1 MTDVELVER
10 AELSAEWRR
19 PCGERPDSGCRG
31 CRAAALWQTLDGLR
45 GLNADVD
52 IGAGKWADG
61 WDSMA
66 ESAKLRAERAAK
78 GGDRD

>member
-1 MTDVELVER
+1 MSDLR
-10 AELSAEWRR
+10 WKRLI
-19 PCGERPDSGCRG
+19 CRG
-31 CRAAALWQTLDGLR
+31 RVEYHADTEDGGR
-45 GLNADVD
+45 VFVRSVGGGVWIWYADVD
-52 IGAGKWADG
+52 VDLGKWADG